1 MFHGK
6 GGYTWN
12 DVYNMPLWL
21 RKFTFEKIK
30 EFYEKEKNEM
40 EKRNKQVSN
49 DPPNKLARPNITPD
63 YSYKAPRK

>member
-1 MFHGK
+1 
-6 GGYTWN
+6 
-12 DVYNMPLWL
+12 MPLWL

-40 EKRNKQVSN
+40 EKRTKQVSN